1 MNSKIV
7 LFTKLL
13 GCWGILMEIKFL
25 HQRKMMKMNGVKRKR
40 IQLNKRLN
48 HKKKMRIRNLLQGE
62 GEDVQQGL
70 KNKNNSPQ
78 IRERK
83 KMIPKMMKKKKV
95 RRIKIKFQRIGIQME
110 KKITL
115 EKKRSKKCKNKMMKV
130 KMMKVKMMK
139 VKMILVG

>member
-40 IQLNKRLN
+40 IQLGKRLN

>member
-1 MNSKIV
+1 
-7 LFTKLL
+7 
-13 GCWGILMEIKFL
+13 
-25 HQRKMMKMNGVKRKR
+25 
-40 IQLNKRLN
+40 
-48 HKKKMRIRNLLQGE
+48 MRIRNLLQGE